1 MAGEEVAEEGEGERR
16 EEEEEEEEEE
26 EGVEVVWFVTD
37 GTWSDSNS
45 VRRPDTQVPR
55 TIKPAP
61 HHSFVVE
68 TLFKNRLDR
77 RRTSGMPKRFNN
89 V

>member
-16 EEEEEEEEEE
+16 EEEEEEE